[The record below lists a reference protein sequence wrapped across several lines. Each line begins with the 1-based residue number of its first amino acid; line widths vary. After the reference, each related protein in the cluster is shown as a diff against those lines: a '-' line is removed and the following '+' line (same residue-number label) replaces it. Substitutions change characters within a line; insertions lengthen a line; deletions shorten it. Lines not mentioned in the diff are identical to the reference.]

1 MPPGPRAG
9 AEGLTSIHARGTLSV
24 KLRKMNRQA
33 NQLVMVPEKA
43 MSNSAAPGLSP
54 PQGVGLARSR
64 RVNSA
69 GLRGRPPPCPGHP
82 QPPRRPMVAM
92 HAKPLRLLG
101 LALRRPLLAG
111 PPTAAEE
118 RQNVYHV
125 GVEGQDYLHHFSSE
139 GGANPRLRPRAAGRL
154 RPGRG
159 IRLSTCPC
167 PSSACCRSS
176 WSARAGL
183 KYPDHPIYGLP
194 IKEQLRAGV
203 HYSRP
208 VVKYLGGTMV
218 RPERLGQGMN
228 GFRRLGTVLGFAT
241 FNFDDF
247 VRAGIVQVV
256 EESEIPALL
265 RMAIAGRV
273 DGVDLDRGGGPLT
286 WPKTSGCREP
296 WSSTPSC
303 PTCAGH
309 ITFHPAPP
317 GAPARLRRLPDP
329 GSPLVAKLKA
339 KWGVEP

>member
-1 MPPGPRAG
+1 
-9 AEGLTSIHARGTLSV
+9 
-24 KLRKMNRQA
+24 
-33 NQLVMVPEKA
+33 
-43 MSNSAAPGLSP
+43 
-54 PQGVGLARSR
+54 
-64 RVNSA
+64 
-69 GLRGRPPPCPGHP
+69 
-82 QPPRRPMVAM
+82 M

-101 LALRRPLLAG
+101 LALLAG
-111 PPTAAEE
+111 LCWLAVPTAAEE

-125 GVEGQDYLHHFSSE
+125 GVEGQDYLPHFSSE
-139 GGANPRLRPRAAGRL
+139 GGEFHGFARELLDAFAQDA
-154 RPGRG
+154 G
-159 IRLSTCPC
+159 IRLVYVPLPIKRLLQEFLVRQS
-167 PSSACCRSS
+167 
-176 WSARAGL
+176 L
-183 KYPDHPIYGLP
+183 DFKYPDHPIYGLP

-273 DGVDLDRGGGPLT
+273 DGVDLDVAVARYYLAHDL
-286 WPKTSGCREP
+286 RM
-296 WSSTPSC
+296 
-303 PTCAGH
+303 
-309 ITFHPAPP
+309 P
-317 GAPARLRRLPDP
+317 GALVFDPELPHVRWPYHLSTLRHPELLQGFDAFLIREA
-329 GSPLVAKLKA
+329 PLVAKLKA